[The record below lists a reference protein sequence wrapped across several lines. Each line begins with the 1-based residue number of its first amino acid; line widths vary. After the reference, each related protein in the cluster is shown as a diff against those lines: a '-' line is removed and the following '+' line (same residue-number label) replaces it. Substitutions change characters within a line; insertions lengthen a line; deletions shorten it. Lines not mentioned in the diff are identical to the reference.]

1 MELFQLSKEAKNDLR
16 SIAFFTEN
24 RWGRTQRNLYIKQL
38 DEAFFMLAQNPN
50 LGISCDYIRDEYR
63 KFPQG
68 SHIIFYKH
76 NVKSNILV
84 VRILHKSMDYDSQLW
99 GYNVELRP

>member
-1 MELFQLSKEAKNDLR
+1 MQLFQLSKEAKNDLR
-16 SIAFFTEN
+16 SIAIFTEN

-38 DEAFFMLAQNPN
+38 DEAFLMLAQSPD
-50 LGISCDYIRDEYR
+50 LGISCDYIREEYK

-76 NVKSNILV
+76 STSTKILV
-84 VRILHKSMDYDSQLW
+84 VRILHKSMDYDSRL
-99 GYNVELRP
+99 

>member
-1 MELFQLSKEAKNDLR
+1 MQLFQLSKEAKNDLR
-16 SIAFFTEN
+16 SIAVFTEN

-38 DEAFFMLAQNPN
+38 DEAFLMLAQSPD
-50 LGISCDYIRDEYR
+50 LGISCDYIREGYK

-76 NVKSNILV
+76 STSAKIFV
-84 VRILHKSMDYDSQLW
+84 VRILHKSMDYDSRL
-99 GYNVELRP
+99 